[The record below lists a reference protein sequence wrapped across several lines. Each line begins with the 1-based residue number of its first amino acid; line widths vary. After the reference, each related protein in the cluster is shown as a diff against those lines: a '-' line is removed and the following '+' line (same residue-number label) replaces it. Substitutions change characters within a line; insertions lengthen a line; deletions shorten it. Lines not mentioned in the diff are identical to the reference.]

1 MKKSQM
7 KKWLTCTRLLLAVA
21 ALLILVYIC
30 LDKDIYK
37 TTTSFHQKIRSYGNE
52 RTNEYIQAE
61 RMAVL
66 KSYCRNNGTRYTEFP
81 TRRRFV
87 VSEKYKVLYCQ
98 VFKTGSTTTLT
109 ILHNLEHDERRNTHD
124 MRVMLDDLPFKR
136 LNTYSDEQVRL
147 RLKTY
152 TKLIIVRNPLERLA
166 SAWEDKFYY
175 APSRF
180 GYRKQYHSMLETL
193 SSNTSKTQIGHSGML
208 PEGSDNKSY
217 PIVPFPAFIK
227 AVGTN
232 RTDWQDP
239 HWQLIS
245 DLCAPCQ
252 IDYDFIV
259 HTETI
264 AQDYPLFFRKAG
276 IVGREDQLPEVRQR
290 KGDRLF
296 WDFYKQIPIED
307 LWRIK
312 EKFGADYEMF
322 GYDFNDDIRRLFGR

>member
-1 MKKSQM
+1 MEVSSVE
-7 KKWLTCTRLLLAVA
+7 LL
-21 ALLILVYIC
+21 
-30 LDKDIYK
+30 
-37 TTTSFHQKIRSYGNE
+37 HGGNE

-193 SSNTSKTQIGHSGML
+193 SSNTSKTQA
-208 PEGSDNKSY
+208 KSS
-217 PIVPFPAFIK
+217 K
-227 AVGTN
+227 RRGCT
-232 RTDWQDP
+232 
-239 HWQLIS
+239 S
-245 DLCAPCQ
+245 DLHGGAPQ
-252 IDYDFIV
+252 SSSM
-259 HTETI
+259 
-264 AQDYPLFFRKAG
+264 
-276 IVGREDQLPEVRQR
+276 EVARA
-290 KGDRLF
+290 
-296 WDFYKQIPIED
+296 D
-307 LWRIK
+307 L
-312 EKFGADYEMF
+312 
-322 GYDFNDDIRRLFGR
+322 